1 MKRYGICRYLD
12 LALDLFSLAIGWRE
26 TFPSKAAIQPGDIVT
41 EIKMTVGQNN
51 KNDGGGGGLRG
62 RADSNGQKVFNG
74 GPGGGGGN
82 GRRLPPPKLVSTSP
96 PPNAADGDGML
107 LG

>member
-1 MKRYGICRYLD
+1 M
-12 LALDLFSLAIGWRE
+12 
-26 TFPSKAAIQPGDIVT
+26 KAAIQPGDIVT

-51 KNDGGGGGLRG
+51 KNDGGGVRS
-62 RADSNGQKVFNG
+62 RADSSGQKVFNG

-96 PPNAADGDGML
+96 PPNVADGDGML
-107 LG
+107 LGMYDYKSTDHSKIWIWIDDNLFR

>member
-1 MKRYGICRYLD
+1 M
-12 LALDLFSLAIGWRE
+12 
-26 TFPSKAAIQPGDIVT
+26 KAAIQPGDIVT

-51 KNDGGGGGLRG
+51 KNDGGGGGMRG

-74 GPGGGGGN
+74 GPGGAGGN

-96 PPNAADGDGML
+96 PPNVADGDGML
-107 LG
+107 LGMYDYKSTDHSKIWIWIDHNLFR